1 MTAAKSATSTSTVQP
16 FALTVN
22 QAGTGSGTV
31 TSSDG
36 LISCPSTWT
45 ATYVSSTSV
54 TLTVSPATGSAF
66 GSWSGCTTVSGA
78 TCTVTM
84 TAAKS
89 VTATFN
95 VAVVSAP
102 VLKWQ
107 YGGCLT
113 GPYCQRGWY
122 SSPAV

>member
-1 MTAAKSATSTSTVQP
+1 MTAAKSVTATFNVQL

-22 QAGTGSGTV
+22 RAGTGSGTV

-36 LISCPSTWT
+36 LISCPSSCT
-45 ATYVSSTSV
+45 ATYDSSTSV
-54 TLTVSPATGSAF
+54 TLTASPATGSAF

-95 VAVVSAP
+95 VAEIGRAA
-102 VLKWQ
+102 W
-107 YGGCLT
+107 
-113 GPYCQRGWY
+113 
-122 SSPAV
+122 